1 MKQLPR
7 NWVDVRRDWRI
18 LTLYERFET
27 GVAFLLTAVIGA
39 VTLVALCRLIV
50 SVVDTLVFRAL
61 NPLEHTVFQG
71 VFGEI
76 MTVLIALEFNH
87 TLRYVITRERGIIQ
101 AKIVILIAQLAVV
114 RKVIVTD
121 LYEASPA
128 SIAALAALLLAL
140 GAAYWLMRESDDR
153 SRGSL
158 GPPKGPE
165 SQSGRA

>member
-1 MKQLPR
+1 M
-7 NWVDVRRDWRI
+7 
-18 LTLYERFET
+18 
-27 GVAFLLTAVIGA
+27 IGA

-121 LYEASPA
+121 LYEAAPRRSRRLPPYCWR
-128 SIAALAALLLAL
+128 LALLT
-140 GAAYWLMRESDDR
+140 G
-153 SRGSL
+153 
-158 GPPKGPE
+158 
-165 SQSGRA
+165 